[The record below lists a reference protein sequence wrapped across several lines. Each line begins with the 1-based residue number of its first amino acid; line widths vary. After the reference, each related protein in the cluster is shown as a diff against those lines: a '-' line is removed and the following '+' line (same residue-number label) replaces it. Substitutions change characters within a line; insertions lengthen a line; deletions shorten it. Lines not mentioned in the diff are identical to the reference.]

1 MHERKEGGMGGATSE
16 IHPVPARSTLKSLA
30 SARITAAGHR
40 RAEEEAAESPGGEEE
55 EEGAHAAIFPHPSF
69 GPRLLPHSSPPP
81 RGGRRSETP
90 IALWRA

>member
-1 MHERKEGGMGGATSE
+1 MGGATSE

-40 RAEEEAAESPGGEEE
+40 RAEEEAEESPGGEEE
-55 EEGAHAAIFPHPSF
+55 EEGPPADARVHAAIFPHPSF